1 MGFLKSSTEG
11 AKASMD
17 GFDDP
22 RLEPLR
28 EEARHAVGTMRKT
41 FTARLPLN
49 PDDVGTG
56 DVRFWSAAL
65 HQIGMHG
72 WELQHWTV
80 CPESSGPVAYAV
92 FTR

>member
-1 MGFLKSSTEG
+1 MGFLKNAAEG
-11 AKASMD
+11 AQKSME

-22 RLEPLR
+22 ALDDIR
-28 EEARHAVGTMRKT
+28 EQARHAVGTHRKT
-41 FTARLPLN
+41 FAVRLPM
-49 PDDVGTG
+49 PEGQGTG
-56 DVRFWSAAL
+56 DVRFWSAAV

-80 CPESSGPVAYAV
+80 CAEPDGPVAYGM

>member
-1 MGFLKSSTEG
+1 MGFLKNNADA
-11 AKASMD
+11 AKASME

-41 FTARLPLN
+41 FTARLPLA
-49 PDDVGTG
+49 PGDAGTG

-72 WELQHWTV
+72 WDLQHWTV
-80 CPESSGPVAYAV
+80 CAEPEGPVAYAL